1 MSAALGYLFSTSGVV
16 TAFLLSAVWMWRR
29 PQSSTARRFLIMV
42 AVLYTLASV
51 YEVPRTIGRILT
63 LGYHPFAETDVPAG
77 TSAVVVLGGGAQ
89 RVTGWNNSLT
99 LLNEVG
105 AARVL
110 EAWRVFRLVD
120 PAWIIS
126 SGGVAD
132 RTGRFEPD
140 AITMRNALVRLGVPE
155 SRIKLESSSR
165 DTHDEA
171 VLVTPLLRSLNV
183 QNLILVTSDIHMRRS
198 LGAFRAEG
206 WHPIPAIAPDYRR
219 GVRAVD
225 RWTPHLHGLSF
236 SDELV
241 HELAGIPYYWARGW
255 WR

>member
-51 YEVPRTIGRILT
+51 YEVPRVIGRILT
-63 LGYHPFAETDVPAG
+63 LGYHRFAEADVPTG
-77 TSAVVVLGGGAQ
+77 TTAVVVLGSGVEWVGGWDASLA
-89 RVTGWNNSLT
+89 VLNSAS
-99 LLNEVG
+99 

-110 EAWRVFRLVD
+110 ETWRLFRLVD
-120 PAWIIS
+120 PFWIIS
-126 SGGVAD
+126 SGGVANPTD
-132 RTGRFEPD
+132 RAEPS
-140 AITMRNALVRLGVPE
+140 AVTMRDALVRLGVPE

-171 VLVTPLLRSLNV
+171 VLVTTLLRSLNV
-183 QNLILVTSDIHMRRS
+183 QNLIVVTSDVHMRRS
-198 LGAFRAEG
+198 IGAFRAQG
-206 WHPIPAIAPDYRR
+206 WNPIPAIAPDPGSGLRR
-219 GVRAVD
+219 RQ
-225 RWTPHLHGLSF
+225 RWLPQHHGLSF
-236 SDELV
+236 SAEVV